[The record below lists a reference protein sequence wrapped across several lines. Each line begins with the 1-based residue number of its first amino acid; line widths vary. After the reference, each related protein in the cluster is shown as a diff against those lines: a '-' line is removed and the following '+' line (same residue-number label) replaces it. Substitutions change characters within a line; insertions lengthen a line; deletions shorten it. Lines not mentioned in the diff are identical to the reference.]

1 MPDLCLGEVTPL
13 DEDICNGEDTNCDG
27 VIEKELDPTDILFIV
42 DLSGSMIDDINA
54 VTSALSQFAL
64 YYSDSEV
71 LQWGLVFVALEEY
84 DTSTGMN
91 VEKLKIQINL
101 TDFESFIAAFASI
114 DTTQMDG
121 GDEQSLDAIYFSLQN
136 LIGGGTFDISSAAWL
151 EDRDWETPQ

>member
-1 MPDLCLGEVTPL
+1 M
-13 DEDICNGEDTNCDG
+13 
-27 VIEKELDPTDILFIV
+27 
-42 DLSGSMIDDINA
+42 
-54 VTSALSQFAL
+54 
-64 YYSDSEV
+64 
-71 LQWGLVFVALEEY
+71 EEY
-84 DTSTGMN
+84 DASTGMN

-151 EDRDWETPQ
+151 DGWGAVNMSEPEKENWNIKLERRCQESSHYLYR